1 MITVMKYS
9 FKEMFNK
16 KALLLVIVL
25 TLVFLTLYGYGLKEA
40 YKDLPRSPVIAVSL
54 SSQLISIGLYFA
66 GLIIAFLV
74 VLSSVGALSA
84 DIESGVM
91 QAVLVKPVKRWEIVV
106 GKFLGIGAMISLY
119 GIVLFFA
126 IIFLNKFYGARMIFS
141 PSNLFYSALLFIL
154 SPIILLSLSLWGS
167 SRMSTL
173 NTGIMVVMLYGFA
186 LIGGWMEQIGYLLSR
201 NGGSAQGLINAGI
214 ISSLILPTDV
224 LYRKMNS
231 LLFTTDGLKFLFNN
245 ILSGGYE
252 PSIAM
257 MIYSAAYPIFMLW
270 MAVKSFSSR
279 DI

>member
-1 MITVMKYS
+1 VITVMKYS
-9 FKEMFNK
+9 FKEMLNK
-16 KALLLVIVL
+16 RALLLVIVL

-40 YKDLPRSPVIAVSL
+40 YKDLPRSPVIAVTL

-126 IIFLNKFYGARMIFS
+126 IIFLNKFFGARMIFS

-154 SPIILLSLSLWGS
+154 SPIILLSVSLWGS

-214 ISSLILPTDV
+214 ISSLILPIDV

-231 LLFTTDGLKFLFNN
+231 LLFTTDGLSFTVNN
-245 ILSGGYE
+245 ILGGGYE

-257 MIYSAAYPIFMLW
+257 MIYSAVYPIFMLW
-270 MAVKSFSSR
+270 MAVRRFSFR

>member
-9 FKEMFNK
+9 FKEMLNK
-16 KALLLVIVL
+16 RALLLVIVL

-40 YKDLPRSPVIAVSL
+40 YKDLPRSPVIAVTL

-126 IIFLNKFYGARMIFS
+126 IIFLNKFFGARMIFS

-154 SPIILLSLSLWGS
+154 SPIILLSVSLWGS

-214 ISSLILPTDV
+214 ISSLILPIDV

-231 LLFTTDGLKFLFNN
+231 LLFTTDGLSFTVNN
-245 ILSGGYE
+245 ILGGGYE

-257 MIYSAAYPIFMLW
+257 MIYSAVYPIFMLW
-270 MAVKSFSSR
+270 MAVRRFSFR